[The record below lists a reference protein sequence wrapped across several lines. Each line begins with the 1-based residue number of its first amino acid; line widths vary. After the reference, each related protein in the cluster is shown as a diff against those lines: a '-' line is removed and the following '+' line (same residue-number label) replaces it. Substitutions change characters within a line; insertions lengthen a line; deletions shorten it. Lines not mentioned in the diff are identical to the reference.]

1 MNSSHTATQR
11 ADLLP
16 VDLDAAPVTNGA
28 DPRVRYADIGINLS
42 DPIFRGVHHGKQAH
56 EDDLQHV
63 IKRAL
68 EAGVRKMMV
77 TGSDLQESK
86 NAIKLADE
94 YPGLC
99 YATVGVHP
107 CSAKSF
113 EKYPDGPDALL
124 AELKRLAQES
134 RDSGKAT
141 AFGEIGLDYDRL
153 QLCDMETQLVYFA
166 KQLDLAVELQ
176 MPLFL
181 HSRAA
186 ASDFER
192 LLQERLDKLPK
203 RGCVHSFTGTL
214 GEMKAM
220 ADMGF
225 DIGINGCSM
234 KTEENMAVVKEVPL
248 ERLQIETDGPWC
260 DMRPS
265 HASAQYA
272 KDAPEIPKSVKKEKW
287 SADAMVKGRNEPCTI
302 PRVAYAVAGV
312 KGVSVEEVREQYVPT
327 FDLVRACSYANSVQC
342 MAKLNTHVRT
352 WRTTS
357 IAQTAPLWAM
367 RAV

>member
-1 MNSSHTATQR
+1 MATDPLSAGLQAVPVPNGTAPS
-11 ADLLP
+11 L
-16 VDLDAAPVTNGA
+16 
-28 DPRVRYADIGINLS
+28 RYADIGINLS
-42 DPIFRGVHHGKQAH
+42 DSIFRGVYHGKRAH

-63 IKRAL
+63 VQRAL

-86 NAIKLADE
+86 NAIKLAED
-94 YPGLC
+94 YPGMC

-113 EKYPDGPDALL
+113 EKYPDGPDALM
-124 AELKRLAQES
+124 AELRKLALES

-153 QLCDMETQLVYFA
+153 QLCDKETQLVYFA
-166 KQLDLAVELQ
+166 KQLDLAIELH

-192 LLQERLDKLPK
+192 LLKERLDQLPK
-203 RGCVHSFTGTL
+203 RGCVHSFTGSL
-214 GEMKAM
+214 EEMQAM
-220 ADMGF
+220 VDMGF

-234 KTEENMAVVKEVPL
+234 KTEENLAVVKEVPL

-265 HASAQYA
+265 HASAQFT
-272 KDAPEIPKSVKKEKW
+272 KDAPEVPKSVKKEKW
-287 SADAMVKGRNEPCTI
+287 SAGAMVKGRNEPCMI
-302 PRVAYAVAGV
+302 PRVAYAIAGI
-312 KGVSVEEVREQYVPT
+312 KGVSVEVVCEHAWLNSIRMFGLGEVP
-327 FDLVRACSYANSVQC
+327 
-342 MAKLNTHVRT
+342 
-352 WRTTS
+352 
-357 IAQTAPLWAM
+357 P
-367 RAV
+367 

>member
-1 MNSSHTATQR
+1 MTTDPLSAGLQAVPIPNGTAPS
-11 ADLLP
+11 L
-16 VDLDAAPVTNGA
+16 
-28 DPRVRYADIGINLS
+28 RYADIGINLS
-42 DPIFRGVHHGKQAH
+42 DPIFRGVHHGKRAH

-63 IKRAL
+63 VQRAL

-86 NAIKLADE
+86 NAIKLAED
-94 YPGLC
+94 YPGMC

-113 EKYPDGPDALL
+113 EKYPSGPDALM
-124 AELKRLAQES
+124 AELRKLALES
-134 RDSGKAT
+134 RESGKAT

-153 QLCDMETQLVYFA
+153 QLCDKETQLVYFA
-166 KQLDLAVELQ
+166 KQLDLAIELH

-192 LLQERLDKLPK
+192 LLKERLDKLPK
-203 RGCVHSFTGTL
+203 RGCVHSFTGSL
-214 GEMKAM
+214 EEMQAM
-220 ADMGF
+220 VHMGF

-234 KTEENMAVVKEVPL
+234 KTEENLAVVKEVPL

-265 HASAQYA
+265 HASAQFT
-272 KDAPEIPKSVKKEKW
+272 KDAPEVPKSVKKEKW
-287 SADAMVKGRNEPCTI
+287 SAEAMVKGRNEPCMI
-302 PRVAYAVAGV
+302 PKVAYAVAGI
-312 KGVSVEEVREQYVPT
+312 KGVSVEVVCEHAWRNSIRMFGLGEVP
-327 FDLVRACSYANSVQC
+327 
-342 MAKLNTHVRT
+342 
-352 WRTTS
+352 
-357 IAQTAPLWAM
+357 P
-367 RAV
+367 

>member
-1 MNSSHTATQR
+1 MATDPLSAGLQAVPVPNGTAPS
-11 ADLLP
+11 L
-16 VDLDAAPVTNGA
+16 
-28 DPRVRYADIGINLS
+28 RYADIGINLS
-42 DPIFRGVHHGKQAH
+42 DPIFRGVHHGKRAH

-63 IKRAL
+63 VQRAL

-86 NAIKLADE
+86 NAIKLAED
-94 YPGLC
+94 YPGMC

-113 EKYPDGPDALL
+113 EKYPDGPDALM
-124 AELKRLAQES
+124 AELKKLALES

-153 QLCDMETQLVYFA
+153 QLCDKETQLVYFA
-166 KQLDLAVELQ
+166 KQLDLAIELH

-192 LLQERLDKLPK
+192 LLKERLDKLPK
-203 RGCVHSFTGTL
+203 RGCVHSFTGSL
-214 GEMKAM
+214 EEMQAM
-220 ADMGF
+220 VDIGF

-234 KTEENMAVVKEVPL
+234 KTEENLAVVKEVPL

-265 HASAQYA
+265 HASAQFT
-272 KDAPEIPKSVKKEKW
+272 KDAPEVPKSVKKEKW
-287 SADAMVKGRNEPCTI
+287 SAEAMVKGRNEPCMI
-302 PRVAYAVAGV
+302 PKVAYAVAGI
-312 KGVSVEEVREQYVPT
+312 KGVSVEVVCEHAWRNSIRMFGLGEVPT
-327 FDLVRACSYANSVQC
+327 
-342 MAKLNTHVRT
+342 
-352 WRTTS
+352 
-357 IAQTAPLWAM
+357 
-367 RAV
+367 

>member
-1 MNSSHTATQR
+1 MAIDPLSAGLQAVPVPNGTAPS
-11 ADLLP
+11 L
-16 VDLDAAPVTNGA
+16 
-28 DPRVRYADIGINLS
+28 RYADIGINLS
-42 DPIFRGVHHGKQAH
+42 DPIFRGVHHGKRAH

-63 IKRAL
+63 VQRAL

-86 NAIKLADE
+86 NAIKLAED
-94 YPGLC
+94 YPGMC

-113 EKYPDGPDALL
+113 EKYPDGPDGLM
-124 AELKRLAQES
+124 AELRKLALES

-153 QLCDMETQLVYFA
+153 QLCDKETQLIYFA
-166 KQLDLAVELQ
+166 KQLDLAIELH

-192 LLQERLDKLPK
+192 LLKERLEQLPK
-203 RGCVHSFTGTL
+203 RGCVHSFTGSL
-214 GEMKAM
+214 EEMQAM
-220 ADMGF
+220 VDMGF

-234 KTEENMAVVKEVPL
+234 KTEENLAVVKEVPL

-265 HASAQYA
+265 HASAQFT
-272 KDAPEIPKSVKKEKW
+272 KDAPEVPKSVKKEKW
-287 SADAMVKGRNEPCTI
+287 SAEAMVKGRNEPCMI
-302 PRVAYAVAGV
+302 PRVAYAVAGI
-312 KGVSVEEVREQYVPT
+312 KGVSVEVVCEQ
-327 FDLVRACSYANSVQC
+327 
-342 MAKLNTHVRT
+342 
-352 WRTTS
+352 
-357 IAQTAPLWAM
+357 
-367 RAV
+367 